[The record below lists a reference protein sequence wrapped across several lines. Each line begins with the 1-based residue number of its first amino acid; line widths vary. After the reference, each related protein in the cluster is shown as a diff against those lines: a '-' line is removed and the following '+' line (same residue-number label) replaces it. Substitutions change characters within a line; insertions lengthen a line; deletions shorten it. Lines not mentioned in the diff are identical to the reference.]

1 MSDHT
6 SLKHDASR
14 RAFLGTLAGIPALPA
29 LSGPWVG
36 TVNERTPITL
46 PLKDEFE
53 IKGTF
58 INSAYTHPMSKGS
71 RQSIQRFLDER
82 MQNGRAP
89 GYDMGA
95 DRRECMAL
103 FSKMMNVEPEE
114 LAWIPSTMVGENHIV
129 NSLSIPGSKARVVTD
144 AYHFEGSLYLYGE
157 LAKQGLDVTIL
168 RPKMNGID
176 MAELDAAITSGTR
189 LVAVS
194 SVSTVNG
201 FQHDLKEVCRIAHAK
216 GALVYADIIQGAG
229 AVPMD
234 LKDIGVD
241 FAACS
246 TYKWLMGDFGVGFL
260 YVRKDRLAMLKRN
273 QYGYRQIRS
282 FDSHVF
288 PFESSGVT
296 VFDSSPRED
305 TGGHFEVGTLGNEG
319 VAGLRYSL
327 GLLDRIGVA
336 NIQQHRQPLIDRL
349 QEELPKMGF
358 EAMTPKGTTSPI
370 VSFAYRDAVKQLK
383 PKIDKAGVNIQLY
396 EHRIR
401 VSPSFF
407 NDMDDIEKL
416 IRALS

>member
-1 MSDHT
+1 M
-6 SLKHDASR
+6 
-14 RAFLGTLAGIPALPA
+14 
-29 LSGPWVG
+29 
-36 TVNERTPITL
+36 
-46 PLKDEFE
+46 
-53 IKGTF
+53 
-58 INSAYTHPMSKGS
+58 
-71 RQSIQRFLDER
+71 
-82 MQNGRAP
+82 
-89 GYDMGA
+89 
-95 DRRECMAL
+95 
-103 FSKMMNVEPEE
+103 
-114 LAWIPSTMVGENHIV
+114 
-129 NSLSIPGSKARVVTD
+129 PGSKARMVTD

-168 RPKMNGID
+168 RPKMNWID

-229 AVPMD
+229 VVPMD